1 MKKILLSLLASVVTI
16 AISCGVAWLGG
27 YGFNSRGIG
36 VALYALASVVYAVL
50 AFAFA
55 MTARVDAS

>member
-16 AISCGVAWLGG
+16 AIFCGIAWLGG
-27 YGFNSRGIG
+27 YDFNSRGIG
-36 VALYALASVVYAVL
+36 VAMVAVYCVVWAAC

-55 MTARVDAS
+55 MVAQL